1 VSNVNSIIFSRWT
14 RTLHLL
20 SKHLDQA
27 KIPYL
32 RIDGSCSLLKRQVQL
47 DQFAKD
53 EKRPVLIM
61 TTGTGAFGY
70 VSMPWLFSTQPYVIL
85 ISSQAKPNLR

>member
-1 VSNVNSIIFSRWT
+1 MSNVNSIIFSCWT

-20 SKHLDQA
+20 SKHLEEA

-32 RIDGSCSLLKRQVQL
+32 RIDGNCPLLQRQAKL
-47 DQFAKD
+47 DQFAKKD
-53 EKRPVLIM
+53 KIRVLIM

-70 VSMPWLFSTQPYVIL
+70 VRCFGCSL
-85 ISSQAKPNLR
+85 LRHM